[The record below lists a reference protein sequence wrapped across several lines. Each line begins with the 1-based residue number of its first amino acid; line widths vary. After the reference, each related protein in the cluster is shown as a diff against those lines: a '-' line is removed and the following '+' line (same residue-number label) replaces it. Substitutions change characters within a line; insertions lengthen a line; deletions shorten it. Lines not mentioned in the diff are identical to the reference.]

1 MQQIMNAVRA
11 VVFMARN
18 LLANP
23 AESKGLR

>member
-1 MQQIMNAVRA
+1 MQQIVNAVRA

-23 AESKGLR
+23 VESKGCW